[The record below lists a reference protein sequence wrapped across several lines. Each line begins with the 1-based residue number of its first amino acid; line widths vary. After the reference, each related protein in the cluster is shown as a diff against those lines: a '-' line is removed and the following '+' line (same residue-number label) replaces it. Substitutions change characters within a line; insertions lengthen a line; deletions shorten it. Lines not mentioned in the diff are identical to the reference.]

1 MAEKN
6 TYVDFELEDGTTV
19 KLTLQFYRL
28 YMLKNTNKKAVYDRY
43 NKINAEGFKEELDM
57 VDVLYTAYLCANV
70 KEIDTCMTREEFLMN
85 MPVDR
90 EYIGDTYN
98 MLVNPK
104 KTRLPKSLPRQNQ
117 TLKEAYTRTEIP
129 ARRCRGLLHILCGD
143 S

>member
-70 KEIDTCMTREEFLMN
+70 KEIDTCMTREEFLIN

-104 KTRLPKSLPRQNQ
+104 KNKASEKPSETKPS
-117 TLKEAYTRTEIP
+117 
-129 ARRCRGLLHILCGD
+129 D
-143 S
+143 

>member
-70 KEIDTCMTREEFLMN
+70 KEIDTGMTREEFLMN

-104 KTRLPKSLPRQNQ
+104 KNKASEKPSETKPN
-117 TLKEAYTRTEIP
+117 A
-129 ARRCRGLLHILCGD
+129 
-143 S
+143 